1 MGLGYG
7 FLRMSTQWRELDIRL
22 VRRNTVENSCSDLS
36 SMDEETDTVGLSE
49 RGILMPRP
57 GRGGGKESKRSLVEC
72 LVCFRYHMFYALY
85 ILSHLPHR
93 RILRGKRKIEE
104 SQVAWR
110 LNSGSL
116 ENENTKLICVEVQNG
131 IWNCKGK

>member
-1 MGLGYG
+1 M
-7 FLRMSTQWRELDIRL
+7 M
-22 VRRNTVENSCSDLS
+22 LS

-57 GRGGGKESKRSLVEC
+57 GRGGGKESERSLVEC
-72 LVCFRYHMFYALY
+72 LVCFRYHMFYALH

-93 RILRGKRKIEE
+93 SISRGKRKIEE

-110 LNSGSL
+110 LNLGSL
-116 ENENTKLICVEVQNG
+116 ENENTKLGYVEVQNKM
-131 IWNCKGK
+131 WY